1 MCQNAIALLTSG
13 DFCVAQFV
21 GTGIL
26 RALRVR
32 RVIAVAVIQTVVVVT
47 HRRLSIKPL
56 TLPTKFG
63 KIICN

>member
-1 MCQNAIALLTSG
+1 VWQNAIALLAAG

-32 RVIAVAVIQTVVVVT
+32 RVIAAAVIQAVVVT
-47 HRRLSIKPL
+47 HRRLYVKPL
-56 TLPTKFG
+56 TLPAKFG

>member
-1 MCQNAIALLTSG
+1 MWQNAIALLTAG

-21 GTGIL
+21 GTGHL
-26 RALRVR
+26 CALRVW
-32 RVIAVAVIQTVVVVT
+32 RVIAAAVIQAVVVT